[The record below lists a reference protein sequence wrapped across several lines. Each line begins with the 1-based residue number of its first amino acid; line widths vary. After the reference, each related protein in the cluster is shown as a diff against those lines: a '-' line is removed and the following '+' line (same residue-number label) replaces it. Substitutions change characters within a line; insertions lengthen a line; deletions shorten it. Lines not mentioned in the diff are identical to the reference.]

1 MLDDAIFRPVVFPY
15 ILILLIHL
23 HVGTIMFES
32 IFKAVVVAIV
42 TKVAEKI
49 IEAVNE

>member
-1 MLDDAIFRPVVFPY
+1 MLDDAIFRSVVFPY
-15 ILILLIHL
+15 LCASIHSPQ
-23 HVGTIMFES
+23 GEAIMFES

-49 IEAVNE
+49 IETVNE